1 MQRRSGV
8 IISAQAYGQHF
19 GREGHFR
26 REGLRS
32 IGTRDVLG
40 MPDLIYRKPDFR
52 CRIRPGIRGH
62 IFYLLGV
69 VPSWWSEWWN
79 MA

>member
-52 CRIRPGIRGH
+52 CRIRP
-62 IFYLLGV
+62 
-69 VPSWWSEWWN
+69 
-79 MA
+79 